1 MLDSLVRVGVCC
13 WGGEESRKESKS
25 KSRRTSPPSGVRGSC
40 CGILENRNGSLQAV
54 RCLSPSGCCRP
65 AVLLEPGSLGRVREA
80 FPEDRLGTLIHGE
93 FELEV
98 RRGSSS
104 SGDDTNSDWWLED
117 GVPMARM

>member
-13 WGGEESRKESKS
+13 WGGEGSRKESKS
-25 KSRRTSPPSGVRGSC
+25 KSPRTSPSGVRSSC
-40 CGILENRNGSLQAV
+40 CGIRENRNGSLQAV
-54 RCLSPSGCCRP
+54 RCLSPSGCWRP
-65 AVLLEPGSLGRVREA
+65 AVLLEPGRLGRVTEA
-80 FPEDRLGTLIHGE
+80 FPEGRPDTLFHGE